1 MNMGLAEKVL
11 QGNVQAAAKLM
22 RGLEDEV
29 PGALEELEAIYPH
42 TGKAYILG
50 LTGSPGVGKS
60 TLSSALITVLRQRNM
75 KIGVVAIDPTSPF
88 TGGAILGDRIRMQQH
103 STGSD
108 VFIRSMATR
117 GWAGGLAKAAVRV
130 IDVMDAMGKD
140 IVLVETVGVGQA
152 EVDIARVADT
162 SVVILSPESGDE
174 IQMIKAGIL
183 ETADIFVINKA
194 DKEGA
199 DMVALGLEDML
210 LMKTRFRRDWKPSIL
225 MVEAINNKG
234 IDELIE
240 EIFKHREFMSSSGEL
255 EKCRRERARLE
266 LMETIEAYI
275 KNYCFHELDEGN
287 YLEKLIA
294 DLAERRASPSAA
306 AMKIIKRF
314 TREFTPIEPIS
325 PP

>member
-1 MNMGLAEKVL
+1 MGLAEKVL

-234 IDELIE
+234 VDELIE

-255 EKCRRERARLE
+255 EKCRRERAKLE